1 MESFALNIDNYL
13 ISPLFILLILGGI
26 IGGITFFFLLKIRH
40 SPGVKYWLIWQLA
53 SSFWALMYAFEYAA
67 TDIESKIFWS
77 KLSYFGIVYCAVS
90 FFFFSFEFSYKFR
103 YVKKRLIVILYSIST
118 LFILSPFTNGMHH
131 LHWKNYYVIP
141 ETNATGYVYGPLF
154 WIFFAFTYFLLI
166 SATVNIISVFFRFSR
181 FYRPQIILILI
192 ASLLPLAGNLIYVF
206 HLNPV
211 PGFDWT
217 PFTFLITGVLIAI
230 NISYYKMFDLVPFG
244 RNKLIDKIPD
254 AIFIIDRSGM
264 IADCNPAISQFADL
278 DHKTLIGR
286 QVNEVFPEWENLIR
300 EFSENDECQT
310 VLSQDLNGEVKH
322 FELTSSAIYDPN
334 RQKKGRLVVVKDI
347 TKYVVAEEKIQEA
360 NDLLKSEIQEKE
372 ILIEDL
378 DSFSHTVAH
387 DLKNNLGIIVSA
399 SELIKSG
406 TGELPKE
413 DLLELAEMIHLS
425 ATQTIHITREL
436 LTLASVRKE
445 EIKFAP
451 VDMRKIVSG
460 SMSRLKLMIR
470 EKGAIVSIPETWPT
484 VTGYE
489 AWLEEVMTNY
499 ISNAIKYG
507 GNPPKIALGF
517 DELPDNRVK
526 FWVKDNGKGL
536 SESDISMLFHKF
548 TRLNTLRI
556 EGHGLGLSIVKR
568 IIEKL
573 NGEVG
578 VESEN
583 IPGKGS
589 VFYFILPLAPDSLVE

>member
-1 MESFALNIDNYL
+1 MDSLALDIDNYI

-26 IGGITFFFLLKIRH
+26 IGVITFFLLLKIRR

-67 TDIESKIFWS
+67 TNIESKIFWS

-90 FFFFSFEFSYKFR
+90 FFFFSFEFSSQFR
-103 YVKKRLIVILYSIST
+103 YVKKRLIVFLYSLST
-118 LFILSPFTNGMHH
+118 LFILSPFTNGLHH
-131 LHWKNYYVIP
+131 LHWENYYIIP

-154 WIFFAFTYFLLI
+154 WIFFAFTYILLI

-181 FYRPQIILILI
+181 FYRHQIILILI

-217 PFTFLITGVLIAI
+217 PFTFLITGVLIAV

-244 RNKLIDKIPD
+244 RNKLIDMLPD
-254 AIFIIDRSGM
+254 VIFIIDRSGM

-278 DHKTLIGR
+278 DPKALIGR
-286 QVNEVFPEWENLIR
+286 HVNEVFPDRESLIQ
-300 EFSENDECQT
+300 EVTENDEYQS
-310 VLSQDLNGEVKH
+310 VLTQVLNGKVKY
-322 FELTSSAIYDPN
+322 FELTSSALYGPN
-334 RQKKGRLVVVKDI
+334 QQKKGRLVIVKDI
-347 TKYVVAEEKIQEA
+347 TKYVEAEDCIQEA
-360 NDLLKSEIQEKE
+360 NGLLKREIQEKE
-372 ILIEDL
+372 RLIDDL

-406 TGELPKE
+406 SEELPKE

-425 ATQTIHITREL
+425 ATQTIHITKEL
-436 LTLASVRKE
+436 LTLASVRQE
-445 EIKFAP
+445 EIKFTP
-451 VDMRKIVSG
+451 VDMRKVVTG

-507 GNPPKIALGF
+507 GTPPEIALGF
-517 DELPDNRVK
+517 DELPDNHVK

-536 SESDISMLFHKF
+536 SESDISLLFHKF

-583 IPGKGS
+583 IPGEGS
-589 VFYFILPLAPDSLVE
+589 IFYFILPLAKSQN